1 MAAPRL
7 FLPFATKGKQIELR
21 AIEIKT
27 EYDFGPYDAVSPI
40 ELADRMGVGIV
51 DAVPFFD
58 SLPERLR
65 MTLLENGSR
74 SWSAGSI
81 TARGELYVLPNPTH
95 SEARRSPTLLE
106 ELVHQ
111 ALGHP
116 KSQLIEQDGVV
127 IRTCQHDVE
136 DEAYCVATALLMP
149 YRELFNHLNAGRRLV
164 DLPVPA
170 PVSDECR
177 TFRVKR
183 AGLWKLHTARQ
194 RRAS

>member
-1 MAAPRL
+1 VAQL
-7 FLPFATKGKQIELR
+7 FLPFATRGKQIELR
-21 AIEIKT
+21 AIEIKAACGC
-27 EYDFGPYDAVSPI
+27 GPYDAVAPL
-40 ELADRMGVGIV
+40 ELADRMDVGIV
-51 DAVPFFD
+51 DAEAFFA

-65 MTLLENGSR
+65 VALLETHSR

-81 TARGELYVLPNPTH
+81 TVADRLYVLLNPTQ
-95 SEARRSPTLLE
+95 SEARSSPTLLE
-106 ELVHQ
+106 ELVHD

-127 IRTCQHDVE
+127 IRTCQHDIE

-149 YRELFNHLNAGRRLV
+149 YRELFNHLNAGLQLA

-177 TFRVKR
+177 LFRVKR
-183 AGLWKLHTARQ
+183 AGLWRLYSARQ
-194 RRAS
+194 RQAS